1 MGLRRAFVARAALRG
16 SESILSIESILSKKP
31 SAERSEREPRDVA
44 RVRSTSDQ
52 ITPRS
57 AANVTPPLPYPPP
70 MLLANLLLAAANVVP
85 VPTLEAPVSIAFD
98 DRGIPAIEAA
108 SRLDA
113 YAAEGCVHARDRFF
127 QMDLMRRSPAGE
139 LAALLGAAVV
149 DRDLEAKPR
158 RFRALAK
165 RILVTLADDER
176 LLLEQYASGVNA
188 AIGSMRTPPEY
199 AFLGWPP
206 APWLPEDSILVSL
219 AMHSMLAKSADLEQG
234 WHDWRECLGEAMF
247 EFLLCPT
254 SRFDALLI
262 EDFESHGLDRAAP
275 IPGPDV
281 VDLRASA
288 AGDSLQVAAAF
299 DAAPIPGSN
308 AFAVSGSLTA
318 DGRAIL
324 ANDPHLAL
332 SMPAIWYRLAIA
344 WPGTEIM
351 GLSLP
356 GIPGIVIGSNGR
368 VAWGF
373 TNLTGDFE
381 DWILVETKPGDDG
394 RYLVPGGSEPFG
406 ERVERVEVRGG
417 KPQDL
422 LLQTTRWGPVLAK
435 DRLGRPMVLRAAID
449 EPASTNFAIL
459 ELHAARSVDDALATL
474 ARWRSAPQNAIVA
487 DDSGRI
493 GWVVTG
499 FLPDRGGADGRTA
512 RSLAEGGDAWIG
524 PLEESRRPRIVDPA
538 SGFLFS
544 ANARPVPLSW
554 ASQLGSQWAEP
565 TRANRIRTRLDTGG
579 GPDGFDEMALL
590 DIQLDPTVESLE
602 PWRRLV
608 LDTVPTN
615 ATGSLAAL
623 LEIVAGWNGRADEAE
638 RGPVVL
644 EAVRRRVIEAM
655 LAPILAAASER
666 CAEARPSSRFRVVSD
681 EPWLRLLDAQ
691 PDHFLPRRYRSW
703 EELVLAQIREAAA
716 DPSLQLA
723 IEPEAPSRDEARS
736 SRGRGG
742 SRAAGPSGRPGSDR
756 GRGASPT
763 ANAERAEPCPECCPT
778 WGERNEIRMRHPV
791 SIAMPLLS
799 RGYDIPAHPQPGHPD
814 AIRVATPGFGAS
826 ARLVV
831 SPGREELAILETPG
845 GQSGDPS
852 SPHYRD
858 RHEAWRLGEP
868 DPLLQVFEETTA
880 DDPERRVLLV
890 PGE

>member
-1 MGLRRAFVARAALRG
+1 
-16 SESILSIESILSKKP
+16 
-31 SAERSEREPRDVA
+31 
-44 RVRSTSDQ
+44 
-52 ITPRS
+52 
-57 AANVTPPLPYPPP
+57 

-85 VPTLEAPVSIAFD
+85 IPALEAPVSIAFD
-98 DRGIPAIEAA
+98 DRGIPAVEAA

-113 YAAEGCVHARDRFF
+113 FAAEGFVHARDRFF
-127 QMDLMRRSPAGE
+127 QMDLMRRNAAGE
-139 LAALLGAAVV
+139 LAALLGSAVV
-149 DRDLEAKPR
+149 DRDLEARPR

-165 RILVTLADDER
+165 RILANLSAEDR
-176 LLLEQYASGVNA
+176 ILLEQYASGVNA
-188 AIGSMRTPPEY
+188 AIAAMRTPPEY
-199 AFLGWPP
+199 ALLGWPP
-206 APWLPEDSILVSL
+206 APWLPEDSVLVSL
-219 AMHSMLAKSADLEQG
+219 SMHSMLARSADLERG

-254 SRFDALLI
+254 SRFEALLI
-262 EDFESHGLDRAAP
+262 EDFESHGVDRPAP
-275 IPGPDV
+275 IPGPDAI
-281 VDLRASA
+281 DLRASA
-288 AGDSLQVAAAF
+288 EAPRPHLAASIDF
-299 DAAPIPGSN
+299 EVDRAPTPGSN
-308 AFAVSGSLTA
+308 AFAVSGLLTA

-332 SMPAIWYRLAIA
+332 SMPAIWYRLSLE
-344 WPGTEIM
+344 WPGGELT

-356 GIPGIVIGSNGR
+356 GLPGVVIGSNGR

-406 ERVERVEVRGG
+406 EMVERIEVRGG

-422 LLQTTRWGPVLAK
+422 VLRTTRWGPVLGE
-435 DRLGRPMVLRAAID
+435 DRLGRPLVLRAAID
-449 EPASTNFAIL
+449 DPAATNLAIL
-459 ELHAARSVDDALATL
+459 DLHAARSIDDAMATL
-474 ARWRSAPQNAIVA
+474 ARWRNAPQNALVA

-499 FLPDRGGADGRTA
+499 FLPDREGADGRTA
-512 RSLAEGGDAWIG
+512 RSLAEGGDVWIG
-524 PLEESRRPRIVDPA
+524 PLEESRRPRIADPA

-565 TRANRIRTRLDTGG
+565 TRAHRIRALLERGNG
-579 GPDGFDEMALL
+579 ADGFDEPSMLA
-590 DIQLDPTVESLE
+590 IQLDTTVESLE
-602 PWRRLV
+602 PWRDLV
-608 LDTVPTN
+608 LETVPTN

-623 LEIVAGWNGRADEAE
+623 REIAEGWNGRADEFE

-644 EAVRRRVIEAM
+644 EAVRRRVIESM
-655 LAPILAAASER
+655 LAPILAAASAR
-666 CAEARPSSRFRVVSD
+666 CAEAPPSQRFRVVSD
-681 EPWLRLLDAQ
+681 EPWLRLLEAR
-691 PDHFLPRRYRSW
+691 PDHFLPRRHRTW
-703 EELVLAQIREAAA
+703 DDFLLAQIREAAA
-716 DPSLQLA
+716 SPELRLA
-723 IEPEAPSRDEARS
+723 GEVAAPERDAPRS
-736 SRGRGG
+736 GRRPGTERGRERGRGP
-742 SRAAGPSGRPGSDR
+742 SPAARADEAP
-756 GRGASPT
+756 
-763 ANAERAEPCPECCPT
+763 PCPECCPT

-831 SPGREELAILETPG
+831 SPGREDLAILQTPG

-858 RHEAWRLGEP
+858 LHEAWRDGHA
-868 DPLLQVFEETTA
+868 DALLAVFEATTP
-880 DDPERRVLLV
+880 DDPERRMLLV

>member
-1 MGLRRAFVARAALRG
+1 
-16 SESILSIESILSKKP
+16 
-31 SAERSEREPRDVA
+31 
-44 RVRSTSDQ
+44 
-52 ITPRS
+52 
-57 AANVTPPLPYPPP
+57 

-85 VPTLEAPVSIAFD
+85 ISTLEAPVSIAFD

-108 SRLDA
+108 SLLDA
-113 YAAEGCVHARDRFF
+113 FAAEGFVHARDRLF
-127 QMDLMRRSPAGE
+127 QMDLMRRSSAGE
-139 LAALLGAAVV
+139 LAALLGSAVI
-149 DRDLEAKPR
+149 DRDLEARPR
-158 RFRALAK
+158 RFRALAG
-165 RILVTLADDER
+165 RILANLSADER
-176 LLLEQYASGVNA
+176 LMLAQYAAGVNA
-188 AIGSMRTPPEY
+188 AIGSMRSPPEY

-219 AMHSMLAKSADLEQG
+219 AMHSMLARSADLERG

-262 EDFESHGLDRAAP
+262 DDFDAHGLDRSAP
-275 IPGPDV
+275 IPGPDAI
-281 VDLRASA
+281 DLRASA
-288 AGDSLQVAAAF
+288 E
-299 DAAPIPGSN
+299 APIGHLAASIAFGADVPPTPGSN

-332 SMPAIWYRLAIA
+332 SMPAIWHRLSLE
-344 WPGTEIM
+344 WPGGELT
-351 GLSLP
+351 GLTLP
-356 GIPGIVIGSNGR
+356 GLPGVVIGGNGR

-406 ERVERVEVRGG
+406 EMAERIDVRGG

-422 LLQTTRWGPVLAK
+422 ALRTTRWGPVIAE
-435 DRLGRPMVLRAAID
+435 DRLGRPLVLRAAID
-449 EPASTNFAIL
+449 EPPATNLAIL
-459 ELHAARSVDDALATL
+459 DLHAARSVDDALATL
-474 ARWRSAPQNAIVA
+474 ARWNNAPQNAFVA

-512 RSLAEGGDAWIG
+512 RSLSAGGDVWSG
-524 PLEESRRPRIVDPA
+524 PLDESRRPRIADPA

-565 TRANRIRTRLDTGG
+565 TRAHRLRTRLAQGN
-579 GPDGFDEMALL
+579 GPDGFDEGSMLA
-590 DIQLDPTVESLE
+590 IQLDTTVESLE
-602 PWRRLV
+602 PWRDLV
-608 LDTVPTN
+608 LDTVPPN
-615 ATGSLAAL
+615 ATGVLAAL
-623 LEIVAGWNGRADEAE
+623 REIAEGWNGRADEPE

-644 EAVRRRVIEAM
+644 EAVRRRVIGAM
-655 LAPILAAASER
+655 LAPILAAASAR
-666 CAEARPSSRFRVVSD
+666 CADAPPSQQFRVASD
-681 EPWLRLLDAQ
+681 EPWLRLLEAR
-691 PDHFLPRRYRSW
+691 PDHFLPRRHRSW
-703 EELVLAQIREAAA
+703 EEFLLAAIREAAA
-716 DPSLQLA
+716 SPELRLAGEIAAVPSDA
-723 IEPEAPSRDEARS
+723 PRTGRRSVPERGRE
-736 SRGRGG
+736 RGRG
-742 SRAAGPSGRPGSDR
+742 SAPATRADDA
-756 GRGASPT
+756 T
-763 ANAERAEPCPECCPT
+763 PCPECCPT
-778 WGERNEIRMRHPV
+778 WGERNEIRMRHPI

-831 SPGREELAILETPG
+831 SPGREDLAILQTPG

-858 RHEAWRLGEP
+858 LHGAWRDGLA
-868 DPLLQVFEETTA
+868 DALLAVFEQTTP
-880 DDPERRVLLV
+880 DDPDRRLLLV